1 MYEHR
6 GRTESVCTGLKVG
19 FLLYVGGREKMVT

>member
-1 MYEHR
+1 MS
-6 GRTESVCTGLKVG
+6 TEEGQSVCTGLKEG